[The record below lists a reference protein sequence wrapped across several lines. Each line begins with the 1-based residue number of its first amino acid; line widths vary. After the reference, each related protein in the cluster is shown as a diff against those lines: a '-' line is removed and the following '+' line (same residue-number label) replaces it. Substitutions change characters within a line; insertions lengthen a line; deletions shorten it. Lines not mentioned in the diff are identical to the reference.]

1 MRLRDVFLGK
11 PIHWLPWPIIAV
23 LFVSMDK
30 VHMHVTQFN
39 SFTFVLLGIS
49 AGVVVFFLQ
58 TTRRGEQVTREE
70 IPEDGGAQGTG
81 SED

>member
-1 MRLRDVFLGK
+1 VRLRDVFLGK

-49 AGVVVFFLQ
+49 AGVVVFFLL
-58 TTRRGEQVTREE
+58 TTRRGEQVTREK
-70 IPEDGGAQGTG
+70 IPDQDGAQGTG